1 MGLAQP
7 RKAVWACPT
16 LRPSLF
22 DFYLPR
28 APVLT
33 VIALFRPPHSLL
45 LSSYSSLLLSSYFDQ
60 SCVLY
65 GSRTRPHSA
74 GWSAPIRRRRYSSSA
89 GPRNPKPA
97 PRNSCTSGRAGL
109 ASYSKTTGTFLFWL
123 PIVQVRE
130 DHFQSS
136 WTPSSIL
143 TPQLARD
150 TFLALR
156 NPEPAHIAGIKV
168 PFGRPQSIAITKP
181 TAVAQSPTDSLHFV
195 YKKEEEMHFTP
206 YFLEMPEYIYST
218 RVFLKMFPEH
228 KTRKRQFSFEFTLV
242 LPVALI

>member
-1 MGLAQP
+1 M
-7 RKAVWACPT
+7 
-16 LRPSLF
+16 

-45 LSSYSSLLLSSYFDQ
+45 LSSYSSLIISTYFDQ
-60 SCVLY
+60 SCVL
-65 GSRTRPHSA
+65 
-74 GWSAPIRRRRYSSSA
+74 YSSSA